1 MLSICFE
8 KNATGPLRPKGA
20 PRGGRGYNLVP
31 RTWRTT
37 FSKGFI
43 NVGVNASGHRSETRS
58 TPSSQSLGTFAGR
71 SSTLLVP
78 GCSSTPPVGISSTV
92 GARGCNNNIFHSSPV
107 TRGSAAPPP
116 LPPQWRPTGPP
127 FHSEQCF
134 FLFRFQFQFRFR
146 FGFGSTQ
153 VSRCDQ
159 PRCGQ
164 SATEVRCQS
173 VVKAL

>member
-43 NVGVNASGHRSETRS
+43 IVGVNASGHRSETRS
-58 TPSSQSLGTFAGR
+58 TPSSQSLATFAGR
-71 SSTLLVP
+71 SSTLLVA
-78 GCSSTPPVGISSTV
+78 GCSSTLPVGFSSTV

-116 LPPQWRPTGPP
+116 PPLWGPTGPP
-127 FHSEQCF
+127 FHFEQCF
-134 FLFRFQFQFRFR
+134 FC
-146 FGFGSTQ
+146 FGFSFSFGF
-153 VSRCDQ
+153 VSASVQ
-159 PRCGQ
+159 PRCPGVINPGVANRQ
-164 SATEVRCQS
+164 PRC